1 MLLFCRFLGQYGDT
15 EVTLNVSKYSC
26 GGENTIQYL
35 EHVVVVIQARFD
47 RRGYLEGN
55 LTSPRGTTSQI
66 LPYRANDV
74 IATDFNNWPM
84 LSLQF
89 WGENPEGA
97 WNLRF
102 RNHFPAHEFSGKR
115 ALLIPLHNC
124 RKHRNKCLTAAS
136 TSRCCGEWSLIPNLG
151 ITTPLPPHL
160 YESCTEAEG
169 YDSFFHVNYT
179 SWISC

>member
-1 MLLFCRFLGQYGDT
+1 MLLFFRFLGQYGDT

-35 EHVVVVIQARFD
+35 EHVVVIIQARFD

-89 WGENPEGA
+89 WGENPEGT

-102 RNHFPAHEFSGKR
+102 RNHFPAHGFSGKR
-115 ALLIPLHNC
+115 ALLIP
-124 RKHRNKCLTAAS
+124 
-136 TSRCCGEWSLIPNLG
+136 
-151 ITTPLPPHL
+151 
-160 YESCTEAEG
+160 
-169 YDSFFHVNYT
+169 
-179 SWISC
+179 

>member
-15 EVTLNVSKYSC
+15 KVTLNVSKYSC

-35 EHVVVVIQARFD
+35 EHVVVIIQARFD
-47 RRGYLEGN
+47 RRGYLEGY

-66 LPYRANDV
+66 LPYRANDI

-89 WGENPEGA
+89 WGENPEGT

-102 RNHFPAHEFSGKR
+102 RNHFPAHGFSGKR

-124 RKHRNKCLTAAS
+124 RKHHNKFLTATS
-136 TSRCCGEWSLIPNLG
+136 TSRCCGEWS
-151 ITTPLPPHL
+151 
-160 YESCTEAEG
+160 
-169 YDSFFHVNYT
+169 
-179 SWISC
+179 

>member
-1 MLLFCRFLGQYGDT
+1 MKLVTVTDASIFADFWGRFLGQYGDT
-15 EVTLNVSKYSC
+15 KVTLNVSKYSC

-35 EHVVVVIQARFD
+35 EHVVVIIQARFD
-47 RRGYLEGN
+47 RRGYLEGY

-89 WGENPEGA
+89 WGENPEGT

-102 RNHFPAHEFSGKR
+102 RNHFPAHGFSGKR
-115 ALLIPLHNC
+115 ALLIP
-124 RKHRNKCLTAAS
+124 
-136 TSRCCGEWSLIPNLG
+136 
-151 ITTPLPPHL
+151 
-160 YESCTEAEG
+160 
-169 YDSFFHVNYT
+169 
-179 SWISC
+179 

>member
-1 MLLFCRFLGQYGDT
+1 MSQQLMLLFCRFLGQYGDT

-115 ALLIPLHNC
+115 ALLIPLHYC

-136 TSRCCGEWSLIPNLG
+136 TSRCCGE
-151 ITTPLPPHL
+151 
-160 YESCTEAEG
+160 
-169 YDSFFHVNYT
+169 
-179 SWISC
+179 

>member
-35 EHVVVVIQARFD
+35 EHVVVIIQARFD

-102 RNHFPAHEFSGKR
+102 RNHFPAHGFSGKGFTDSL
-115 ALLIPLHNC
+115 AQLQE
-124 RKHRNKCLTAAS
+124 
-136 TSRCCGEWSLIPNLG
+136 TSQQIF
-151 ITTPLPPHL
+151 
-160 YESCTEAEG
+160 
-169 YDSFFHVNYT
+169 DSHFNIAML
-179 SWISC
+179 W

>member
-1 MLLFCRFLGQYGDT
+1 M
-15 EVTLNVSKYSC
+15 TLNVSKYSC

-35 EHVVVVIQARFD
+35 EHVVVIIQARFD
-47 RRGYLEGN
+47 RRGYLEGY

-89 WGENPEGA
+89 WGENPEGT

-102 RNHFPAHEFSGKR
+102 RNHFPAHGFQVRG
-115 ALLIPLHNC
+115 LYWFL
-124 RKHRNKCLTAAS
+124 S
-136 TSRCCGEWSLIPNLG
+136 TIAGN
-151 ITTPLPPHL
+151 ITTNFWQPLQHRDVAVNGAKYRTLVLRPPPPPPPL
-160 YESCTEAEG
+160 SLNAAQKRKVMKVFATWTTLG
-169 YDSFFHVNYT
+169 
-179 SWISC
+179 

>member
-1 MLLFCRFLGQYGDT
+1 MLLFCRFLGEYGDT

-35 EHVVVVIQARFD
+35 EHVVVIIQARFD

-89 WGENPEGA
+89 WGENPEGT

-102 RNHFPAHEFSGKR
+102 RNHFPAHGFSGKR

-136 TSRCCGEWSLIPNLG
+136 TSRCCGE
-151 ITTPLPPHL
+151 
-160 YESCTEAEG
+160 
-169 YDSFFHVNYT
+169 
-179 SWISC
+179 

>member
-1 MLLFCRFLGQYGDT
+1 MLLFFRFLGQYGDT

-35 EHVVVVIQARFD
+35 EHVVVIIQARFD
-47 RRGYLEGN
+47 RRGYLEGY

-89 WGENPEGA
+89 WGENPEGT

-102 RNHFPAHEFSGKR
+102 RNHFPAHGFSGKR
-115 ALLIPLHNC
+115 VLLIP
-124 RKHRNKCLTAAS
+124 
-136 TSRCCGEWSLIPNLG
+136 
-151 ITTPLPPHL
+151 
-160 YESCTEAEG
+160 
-169 YDSFFHVNYT
+169 
-179 SWISC
+179 